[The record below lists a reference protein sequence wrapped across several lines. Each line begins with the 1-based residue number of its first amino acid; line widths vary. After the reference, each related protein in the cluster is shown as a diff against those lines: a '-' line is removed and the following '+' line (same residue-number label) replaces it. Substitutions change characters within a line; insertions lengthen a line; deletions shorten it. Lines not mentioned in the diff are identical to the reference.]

1 MTSPLG
7 KQIIAI
13 HLLSNIS
20 RSKGYQK
27 MKFGQLLEYNM
38 RHFIEKSY
46 TVCGQG
52 TSQRLFSKNSKLSIS
67 EDQLS

>member
-38 RHFIEKSY
+38 KHFIEKSY
-46 TVCGQG
+46 PIYGKG
-52 TSQRLFSKNSKLSIS
+52 NSQRLFSKNSKLSIS
-67 EDQLS
+67 LD